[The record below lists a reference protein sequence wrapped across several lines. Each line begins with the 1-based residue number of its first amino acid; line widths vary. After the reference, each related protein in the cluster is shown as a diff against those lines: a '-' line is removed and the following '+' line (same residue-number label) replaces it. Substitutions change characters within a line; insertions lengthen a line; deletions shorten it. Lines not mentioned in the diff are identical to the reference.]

1 MIIQT
6 YDRNHFF
13 VGRYVCLYATYVVWH
28 APKPPFYPHH
38 HYTLLT
44 WPLCSSLADIAQFQR
59 VLEHPIYQEDP
70 EGIVTEHVH
79 QWVLKDAEGMEV

>member
-1 MIIQT
+1 M
-6 YDRNHFF
+6 
-13 VGRYVCLYATYVVWH
+13 CLYAQYGICCLACAKTPYACH
-28 APKPPFYPHH
+28 HH

-44 WPLCSSLADIAQFQR
+44 GPFCSSLADIAQFQR